1 MKKIFVY
8 LFLIFSCSFIYSLVC
23 VSQEL
28 NKIKITKE
36 QKEILGLKTK
46 IIELSEIQPSV
57 EVNGKIEELPQ
68 LKFEVNSPL
77 PAKVFS
83 INVQLG
89 ATVKKGQV
97 LAILNSQEATQV
109 AATGLTDQSI
119 YRSQLSQAQ
128 TNLDFEQKKY
138 EREKA
143 LFEHKINAKKDLE
156 AAESSLKQA
165 QDSVKAAR
173 QNLQIAVSSTQ
184 TRLNQIGS
192 SYGGQITL
200 RAPQDGQIS
209 KLNLT
214 VGQTV
219 DSGQILF
226 EGINLSQV
234 WASGS
239 VFEKDINKIKLGQKV
254 KVTDGEFCDH
264 ACEKAHEGQIIF
276 ISPVI
281 DESQRSFPVKALLQN
296 LSFHLKSGQFV
307 NILIETTGKT
317 RKAILLDKNSL
328 IERNNKYYVYT
339 VKNEYLIPVEVRVSE
354 YKYEDSIEI
363 ESGLNAGEEVI
374 TEGAYLLPAKGE
386 KIEMGHDHGGHEDES
401 NEKEHETGHKEEHE
415 NKDNIIPVLLWIIG
429 GGVLVASAFF
439 AGTKVKK

>member
-57 EVNGKIEELPQ
+57 QVNGKIEELPQ

-77 PAKVFS
+77 PAKVSS

-97 LAILNSQEATQV
+97 LAVLNSQEATQL

-128 TNLDFEQKKY
+128 INLDFEQKKY

-156 AAESSLKQA
+156 AAESSLRQA
-165 QDSVKAAR
+165 QASVRAAK
-173 QNLQIAVSSTQ
+173 QNLQIAMSSTQ

-192 SYGGQITL
+192 SYGGQIIL

-219 DSGQILF
+219 DSNQILF

-234 WASGS
+234 WASGA

-264 ACEKAHEGQIIF
+264 ACDKAHEGKIVF
-276 ISPVI
+276 VSPVI

-307 NILIETTGKT
+307 NISIETTGEAK
-317 RKAILLDKNSL
+317 KAILLDKNSL
-328 IERNNKYYVYT
+328 IEKNNKYYVYT

-354 YKYEDSIEI
+354 NKYRDSIEI
-363 ESGLNAGEEVI
+363 ESGLNVGDEVI

-386 KIEMGHDHGGHEDES
+386 KIEMGHDHGGHEG
-401 NEKEHETGHKEEHE
+401 EKEHEEQAEHKEEHE
-415 NKDNIIPVLLWIIG
+415 EEHKNKIPVLFWIIG
-429 GGVLVASAFF
+429 GCVLVASAFF
-439 AGTKVKK
+439 AGTKTKK